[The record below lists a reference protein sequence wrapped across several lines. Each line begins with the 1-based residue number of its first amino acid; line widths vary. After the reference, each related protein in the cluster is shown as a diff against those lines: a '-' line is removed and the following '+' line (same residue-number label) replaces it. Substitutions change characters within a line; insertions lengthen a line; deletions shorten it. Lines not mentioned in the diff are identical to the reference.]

1 MPVKIGTSLVV
12 SSGNSCRKSG
22 RVLVLGLGN
31 VLLKD
36 EGVGVH
42 VAGQLQKQVLPCNVE
57 VVDGGTAGLDVLLSR
72 QGLDKLVVID
82 AMRAGKKPGTIY
94 KARLKG
100 TELDKLTRIFGQ
112 DRESKISLHQVG
124 LIDALTCAEKM
135 NCAPKRIVIIGVEA
149 GEVDCGL
156 ELTEKVK
163 QRVPEIINTVLEEIK
178 DAVHKR

>member
-1 MPVKIGTSLVV
+1 MPVKMGTSLVV
-12 SSGNSCRKSG
+12 SSGNSCGKSG

-57 VVDGGTAGLDVLLSR
+57 VIDGGTAGLDVLLSQ

-94 KARLKG
+94 KTRLK
-100 TELDKLTRIFGQ
+100 
-112 DRESKISLHQVG
+112 
-124 LIDALTCAEKM
+124 AE
-135 NCAPKRIVIIGVEA
+135 
-149 GEVDCGL
+149 
-156 ELTEKVK
+156 
-163 QRVPEIINTVLEEIK
+163 
-178 DAVHKR
+178 

>member
-1 MPVKIGTSLVV
+1 MQTKTGAALTASPEKNRRGGS
-12 SSGNSCRKSG
+12 
-22 RVLVLGLGN
+22 VLVLGLGN
-31 VLLKD
+31 ILLKD

-42 VAGQLQKQVLPCNVE
+42 IARELQKQDLPGNVE
-57 VVDGGTAGLDVLLSR
+57 VIDGGTAGMDILLSQ

-94 KARLKG
+94 KARLKAA
-100 TELDKLTRIFGQ
+100 ELDKLTLIFGQ

-124 LIDALTCAEKM
+124 LIDALACAEKM
-135 NCAPKRIVIIGVEA
+135 NCAPKRIVIISVEA

-163 QRVPEIINTVLEEIK
+163 QRIPEIINTVLEEIK

>member
-12 SSGNSCRKSG
+12 SSRNSCGKSG

-72 QGLDKLVVID
+72 QGLGKLVVID

-94 KARLKG
+94 KTRLKA
-100 TELDKLTRIFGQ
+100 EEKNRLTQIFSEAEQ
-112 DRESKISLHQVG
+112 PKISLHQIG
-124 LIDALTCAEKM
+124 LLDALAAAEKL
-135 NCAPKRIVIIGVEA
+135 NCAPKEIVIIGVEPKKINW
-149 GEVDCGL
+149 GL
-156 ELTEKVK
+156 ELTDEVK
-163 QRVPEIINTVLEEIK
+163 QRVPEIINTVLKEIE
-178 DAVHKR
+178 DAVHGR

>member
-1 MPVKIGTSLVV
+1 MQVKTDTNLLVG
-12 SSGNSCRKSG
+12 SQKSCAAKRI
-22 RVLVLGLGN
+22 LVLGLGN
-31 VLLKD
+31 ILLRD

-42 VAGQLQKQVLPCNVE
+42 VAEQLQKQTLPGNVE
-57 VVDGGTAGLDVLLSR
+57 IVDGGTASLDVFLLT
-72 QGLDKLVVID
+72 QGIDKLVVID
-82 AMRAGKKPGTIY
+82 AVRAGKKPGTIY
-94 KARLKG
+94 KAWLKAA
-100 TELDKLTRIFGQ
+100 ELDKLALIFGQ

-124 LIDALTCAEKM
+124 LIDALACAEKM

-163 QRVPEIINTVLEEIK
+163 QRIPEIINIVLEEIK